1 MGVRGPEAMLLHWG
15 PLCHS
20 GLFVTIPQD
29 SRVCI
34 DLHCHSTASDGAL
47 PPEALVARAADM
59 GVSHL
64 ALTDHD
70 TVAGLNAAREAASG
84 LGLRLINGIEL
95 SCVWRSH
102 TIHIVG
108 LDFDE
113 SAPGFVAA
121 LKRQNDNRW
130 QRARLIADRLG
141 RLQVEDLL
149 AKATQVAGGDVPGRP
164 HFAQVLVDEGVVP
177 KTMHAFKRFLG
188 TGKPGDVKAC
198 WPELDEVVEWILS
211 AGGIAVLA
219 HPRKYRLTATRLR
232 SLVADFRRSGGQGI
246 EVSVSGQSSGD
257 LGFVAE
263 LARREQLWASQGSD
277 FHFPGAPWCEL
288 GRIMKMPDGLEPVW
302 HHFRQPVE
310 A

>member
-1 MGVRGPEAMLLHWG
+1 
-15 PLCHS
+15 
-20 GLFVTIPQD
+20 VTIPQD
-29 SRVCI
+29 PKPCI

-47 PPEALVARAADM
+47 TPEDLVARASEQ

-70 TVAGLNAAREAASG
+70 TIAGLAQARARGQE
-84 LGLRLINGIEL
+84 LGLSLISGVEL

-102 TIHIVG
+102 TIHVVG

-113 SAPGFVAA
+113 ADPAFLKA
-121 LKRQNDNRW
+121 LARQNDNRW
-130 QRARLIADRLG
+130 QRARLIADKLARLKVDG
-141 RLQVEDLL
+141 LL
-149 AKATQVAGGDVPGRP
+149 EKAIALAGGDVPGRP
-164 HFAQVLVDEGVVP
+164 HFAQVLVEAEVVP
-177 KTMHAFKRFLG
+177 KTAHAFKRHLG
-188 TGKPGDVKAC
+188 SGKPGDVKAC
-198 WPELDEVVEWILS
+198 WPELSEVVQWITD

-232 SLVADFRRSGGQGI
+232 ELTADFRRAGGRAI

-263 LARREQLWASQGSD
+263 LARREQLLASQGSD

-288 GRIMKMPDGLEPVW
+288 GRIMKMPEGLEPVW
-302 HHFRQPVE
+302 HHFRQPVN

>member
-1 MGVRGPEAMLLHWG
+1 
-15 PLCHS
+15 
-20 GLFVTIPQD
+20 VTIPQD
-29 SRVCI
+29 PKPCI

-47 PPEALVARAADM
+47 TPEDLVARAAEQ

-70 TVAGLNAAREAASG
+70 TIAGLAQARARGQE
-84 LGLRLINGIEL
+84 LGLSLISGVEL

-102 TIHIVG
+102 TIHVVG

-113 SAPGFVAA
+113 VDPAFLKA
-121 LKRQNDNRW
+121 LAQQNENRW
-130 QRARLIADRLG
+130 QRARLIADKLARLKVDG
-141 RLQVEDLL
+141 LL
-149 AKATQVAGGDVPGRP
+149 EKATALAGGDVPGRP
-164 HFAQVLVDEGVVP
+164 HFAQALVDAGVVP
-177 KTMHAFKRFLG
+177 KTAHAFKRHLG
-188 TGKPGDVKAC
+188 SGKPGDVKAC
-198 WPELDEVVEWILS
+198 WPELSEVVEWITA

-232 SLVADFRRSGGQGI
+232 ALTTDFRQAGGRAI

-263 LARREQLWASQGSD
+263 LARREQLLASQGSD

-288 GRIMKMPDGLEPVW
+288 GRIMKMPEGLEPVW
-302 HHFRQPVE
+302 HHFKRPVS